1 MSYKDDYVL
10 FMNLMAQSPEGL
22 GDPMLIG
29 KFSKAK
35 FQLNQM
41 SAMAE
46 NMPIASPQPSQGIQS
61 LQMAQG
67 MPNEQ
72 LGATGLENNPNPMN
86 SGQGG
91 MNLP

>member
-1 MSYKDDYVL
+1 MSYRDDYTL
-10 FMNLMAQSPEGL
+10 FLNLMGQSPEGL

-41 SAMAE
+41 QSMAQ
-46 NMPIASPQPSQGIQS
+46 NPVIAPPQPLS
-61 LQMAQG
+61 
-67 MPNEQ
+67 
-72 LGATGLENNPNPMN
+72 
-86 SGQGG
+86 SGNGG